1 VTVSS
6 FLLFTDLHAHPHKKS
21 EQRLN
26 DCLETLKWVFET
38 AKKNNIKNILFG
50 GDFFHDRNKIDL
62 LTCHQTFSLMK
73 NYLDGSINL
82 YLVLGNH
89 DLWYYEKTSV
99 SAVTMFSSLPNVTI
113 IDKPQSMRI
122 DGIKWHLIPFTH
134 DPTNTL
140 QALDSDIDDK
150 TFLLGHLAIDGARL
164 NSAGSISEV
173 EIEHDGDMIKINK
186 SLFSRYKS
194 AFLGHY
200 HGYQTLSKNLEYIG
214 SPLQLSFGEANETKH
229 ILHLKIEDTGE
240 YQKEYIENEFSP
252 RHYCG
257 TSEQLLLIPKK
268 FLEKAF
274 ITLISSHE
282 NKQDIA
288 QEIEELEKSGIK
300 TIKVK
305 KQVEKDS
312 AEDTSTVQ
320 TSKSILENT
329 ETMVEQYVKHLNPT
343 ADHEKL
349 IKIGKIIVSATN
361 LEDE

>member
-1 VTVSS
+1 MTDSN

-38 AKKNNIKNILFG
+38 AKAKSIKTILFG

-73 NYLDGSINL
+73 NYLDGSLHL

-113 IDKPQSMRI
+113 IDRPQSMLI
-122 DGIKWHLIPFTH
+122 DGVKWHLIPFTH
-134 DPTNTL
+134 DPTDALNE
-140 QALDSDIDDK
+140 LDSDIDEK

-194 AFLGHY
+194 GFLGHY
-200 HGYQTLSKNLEYIG
+200 HGYQTLANNLEYIG
-214 SPLQLSFGEANETKH
+214 SPLQLSFGEANEVKH
-229 ILHLKIEDTGE
+229 ILHLKIDHTGE
-240 YQKEYIENEFSP
+240 FQKHYIENDFSP
-252 RHYCG
+252 RHYSG
-257 TSEQLLLIPKK
+257 TAEQLKLIPKK
-268 FLEKAF
+268 YLEKAF
-274 ITLISSHE
+274 ITLVSSYE
-282 NKQDIA
+282 TKEDIA
-288 QEIEELEKSGIK
+288 QEIEELEKAGIK

-305 KQVEKDS
+305 KQSDKKSDD
-312 AEDTSTVQ
+312 DTATVQ

-329 ETMVEQYVKHLNPT
+329 ETMVEQYVKHLNPEC
-343 ADHEKL
+343 DHEKL
-349 IKIGKIIVSATN
+349 VKIGKAIVSATS

>member
-1 VTVSS
+1 MTVSS

-21 EQRLN
+21 ELRLN
-26 DCLETLKWVFET
+26 DCLDTLKWVFET
-38 AKKNNIKNILFG
+38 AKEKSIKTILFG

-62 LTCHQTFSLMK
+62 LTCHHTFSIMK

-122 DGIKWHLIPFTH
+122 EGIKWHLIPFTH
-134 DPTNTL
+134 DPTSTL
-140 QALDSDIDDK
+140 QTLDSDIDDK

-173 EIEHDGDMIKINK
+173 EIEHDGDMIKISK

-200 HGYQTLSKNLEYIG
+200 HGYQTLAKNLEYIG

-229 ILHLKIEDTGE
+229 ILHLKIEESGE
-240 YQKEYIENEFSP
+240 FQKEYIENEFSP
-252 RHYCG
+252 RHYSG
-257 TSEQLLLIPKK
+257 TVEQLKQIPKK

-274 ITLISSHE
+274 IALISSNE
-282 NKQDIA
+282 CKEDIA
-288 QEIEELEKSGIK
+288 LEIEELEKAGIK

-305 KQVEKDS
+305 KQIEKKSDNDS
-312 AEDTSTVQ
+312 ATVQ

-329 ETMVEQYVKHLNPT
+329 ETMVEQYVKHLNPSC
-343 ADHEKL
+343 DHEEL
-349 IKIGKIIVSATN
+349 VKIGKAIVSATS